1 MPEPKPKPA
10 AKPAAKRKRAPKPK
24 AQPQAPVEAIIKAP
38 AKPRLTDKQ
47 RVWAFHYIQH
57 WNATKAARQAGYAD
71 PECSG
76 FENRQNPVISEFV
89 EARIAM
95 DAMSAGEVLRRLTD
109 QARGRHADYW
119 EFWHPRDAEW
129 ESADE
134 TEMGDDELDFRD
146 RQRTKDE
153 LLKRLPHL
161 NIERMIADGKG
172 HLIKK
177 FKAEAGML
185 TEVEFYDSQAA
196 LIALGRHH
204 KLFTDRIEADVTA
217 KPISHDDTKPYEEWD
232 RAALNRGIDEALK
245 AAGSGQ

>member
-1 MPEPKPKPA
+1 MPEPKSKPA
-10 AKPAAKRKRAPKPK
+10 VKPK
-24 AQPQAPVEAIIKAP
+24 SAVKSSLVKAP
-38 AKPRLTDKQ
+38 DAPRMTDKQ
-47 RVWAFHYIQH
+47 RAWAFHYIQH

-71 PECSG
+71 AECSG
-76 FENRQNPVISEFV
+76 FENRQNPVISEFI
-89 EARIAM
+89 ESRIKQL
-95 DAMSAGEVLRRLTD
+95 AMSADEVLLRLAD
-109 QARGRHADYW
+109 QARGSHADYW

-134 TEMGDDELDFRD
+134 SEMGDDELDFRD

-185 TEVEFYDSQAA
+185 TEVEFYDAQAA

-204 KLFTDRIEADVTA
+204 KLFTDKIEADVTA
-217 KPISHDDTKPYEEWD
+217 KPISHADIADLEGLD
-232 RAALNRGIDEALK
+232 RAALNRGIEEALK
-245 AAGSGQ
+245 AAERGK